1 MTRRGGQLPWG
12 NKRSSTLYGGPSQ
25 SGMPRLAMLAAI
37 TLGIVLLGFFLFT
50 KACGSPTCTEVYCPS
65 DEGLTP
71 PDGYERVTRIYE
83 LNEDH
88 DPVADGQD
96 IVVKLE
102 LNGETDDG
110 RNLSFFRYVRETGTW
125 EPLAP
130 ASLEGDGKH
139 VSGVLATSA
148 PVMTVLRRLS
158 PAGHVVAYLP
168 ANAQLHPDAAGKI
181 TILHTRDFTPGSDG
195 SVEGTKSAIPVDP
208 GVAWYPSI
216 SAGNAQQGSIPV
228 VSGILASG
236 PGRTRHVQ
244 QVIKLVNDN
253 QLAGI
258 DIAYLDLPATE
269 RTNFTLFVVE
279 LAEALHAQQKLLTL
293 TLPPPQKTAERIDEG
308 AYDWAQ
314 LGKSADILQIAPHR
328 DQRTFR
334 QVMPEILQFLTTAV
348 EPAKLVLTVSPYAT
362 ETSAEGI
369 RTMPLTEAMVIAT
382 KLLLR
387 VGSDGR
393 VETNSNIEVVGENI
407 DRDENLSGVSWSTD
421 AASVYFT
428 YKQGTG
434 RTVFIENFF
443 SLGFKLELIPQ
454 YKLGGVAVEDASSN
468 PLLGDI
474 WTSLNPFVTS
484 GQPSLLQPN
493 PEDLTPQWT
502 VSAGEKDR
510 GVRGSI
516 EWATPSEPGRYTI
529 TLTLSDGVSLF
540 QNSIPVDVQAKQ
552 SSGAGTGGG

>member
-12 NKRSSTLYGGPSQ
+12 SNRSSTLYGGSGQ

-37 TLGIVLLGFFLFT
+37 TLGVVLLAFFLFT
-50 KACGSPTCTEVYCPS
+50 KACGTESCSKAYCPS
-65 DEGLTP
+65 DENLSP
-71 PDGYERVTRIYE
+71 PEGYERVTRIYE
-83 LNEDH
+83 LNEKNP
-88 DPVADGQD
+88 PVLEGNELR
-96 IVVKLE
+96 VKLE
-102 LNGETDDG
+102 LNEETDDN
-110 RNLSFFRYVRETGTW
+110 RNLSFFRYVGETGTW

-130 ASLEGDGKH
+130 ASLEGDGKN
-139 VSGVLATSA
+139 VSGVLTTAA
-148 PVMTVLRRLS
+148 PIMTVLRRLS

-168 ANAQLHPDAAGKI
+168 QNAQLHPGAAGKV
-181 TILHTRDFTPGSDG
+181 TVLHTRDFTPGSDG
-195 SVEGTKSAIPVDP
+195 SVEGTKSTIQVDP
-208 GVAWYPSI
+208 GVVWYPTI

-244 QVIKLVNDN
+244 EIVRLVNDN
-253 QLAGI
+253 QFAGI
-258 DIAYLDLPATE
+258 DIAYLDLPVTE

-279 LAEALHAQQKLLTL
+279 LAEALHAQQKILTL
-293 TLPPPQKTAERIDEG
+293 TLPPPQKTTDRIDEG

-334 QVMPEILQFLTTAV
+334 QAMPEILQFLTTAV
-348 EPAKLVLTVSPYAT
+348 DPAKLVLTVSPYAT

-393 VETNSNIEVVGENI
+393 VETNSIIEVVGENI
-407 DRDENLSGVSWSTD
+407 DREENLSGVSWSTD

-434 RTVFIENFF
+434 RTVFIENAF

-454 YKLGGVAVEDASSN
+454 YRLGGVAVEDASSN

-484 GQPSLLQPN
+484 GQPALVQPN
-493 PEDLTPQWT
+493 PDDLVPQWT
-502 VSAGEKDR
+502 VSAGQKD
-510 GVRGSI
+510 GGARGSI
-516 EWATPSEPGRYTI
+516 DWTTPSEPGRYTI

-552 SSGAGTGGG
+552 ATGAGTGGG